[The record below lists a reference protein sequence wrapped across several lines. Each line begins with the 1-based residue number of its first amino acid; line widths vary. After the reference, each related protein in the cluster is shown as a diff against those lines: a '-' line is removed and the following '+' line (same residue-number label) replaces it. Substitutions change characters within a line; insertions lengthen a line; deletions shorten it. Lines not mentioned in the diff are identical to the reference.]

1 MNKFKYLL
9 FVIVLVILTTPVLK
23 AYAPMGRGFGLGV
36 MIGEP
41 TGLTAKIWTGG
52 DVAWALSIGNSYL
65 GSLRIG
71 ADYLW
76 HFNAFNSNVINMYAG
91 PGIAVGIG
99 ESSGWW
105 YSSREKTWYKQPN
118 DIGVGIRGLFGINI
132 VPRNTPIEFFGEVG
146 LMVGV
151 LPATHSNIEAALG
164 VRFYFR

>member
-1 MNKFKYLL
+1 MNKFKYSLMVLIFLL
-9 FVIVLVILTTPVLK
+9 LSAPALK
-23 AYAPMGRGFGLGV
+23 SYAPMGRGFGLGV

-41 TGLTAKIWTGG
+41 TGLTAKIWSGN
-52 DVAWALSIGNSYL
+52 DVAWALSVGNSYL

-91 PGIAVGIG
+91 PGLAVGIG

-105 YSSREKTWYKQPN
+105 YSNRDRTFYKEPN
-118 DIGVGIRGLFGINI
+118 DIGVGIRGLIGINI

-151 LPATHSNIEAALG
+151 LPASHTNVEAAFG
-164 VRFYFR
+164 IRFYFK